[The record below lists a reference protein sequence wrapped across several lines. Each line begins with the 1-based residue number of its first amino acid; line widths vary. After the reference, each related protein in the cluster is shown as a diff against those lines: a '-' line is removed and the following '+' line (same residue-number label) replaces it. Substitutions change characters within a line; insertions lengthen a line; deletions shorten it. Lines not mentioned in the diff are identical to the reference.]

1 MLKEQFLKDVN
12 LECAEKVR
20 ANLIVT
26 GDKHLLKLRSYKSI
40 KIVKLVDFLY
50 LVEKENQK

>member
-1 MLKEQFLKDVN
+1 MKDVN